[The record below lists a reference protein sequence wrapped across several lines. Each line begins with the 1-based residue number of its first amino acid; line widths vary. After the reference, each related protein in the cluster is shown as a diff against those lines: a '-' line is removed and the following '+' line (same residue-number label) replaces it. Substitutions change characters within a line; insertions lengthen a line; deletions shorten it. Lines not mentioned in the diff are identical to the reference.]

1 MVSQQP
7 PQGEWQQLKPDAEHA
22 LSNLLSEI
30 SSHSDPQSLFEAYTY
45 AKEIAA
51 RAMQARMLMHLPSE
65 NPQFRSL
72 HAKIRQQMHSRYKE
86 TVPERLLGAPYGG
99 KTHERL
105 FSLLHESLGQPVPA
119 AMLRIVTGDHVH
131 TERRTRELRELGF
144 DVDWYDAEGINVYEL
159 RSLDLD
165 FEMLPTIVRNN
176 VRKTKSLSKDEK
188 LRVLKIAGISE
199 DG

>member
-1 MVSQQP
+1 MVNQQS
-7 PQGEWQQLKPDAEHA
+7 PQDQWQQLKPDAEHA

-45 AKEIAA
+45 AKDITA
-51 RAMQARMLMHLPSE
+51 RAMQARMLMHLPPE

-72 HAKIRQQMHSRYKE
+72 HSKIEQQMRSRYQK
-86 TVPERLLGAPYGG
+86 TVPERLLRAPYGG

-105 FSLLHESLGQPVPA
+105 FSLLQENLSRPVPA

-144 DVDWYDAEGINVYEL
+144 DVDWHEVEGINVYEL

-165 FEMLPTIVRNN
+165 FDMIPAVVRNK
-176 VRKTKSLSKDEK
+176 VRQTKSLSKNEK
-188 LRVLKIAGISE
+188 LRVLKNAGISE

>member
-1 MVSQQP
+1 MVNHQS
-7 PQGEWQQLKPDAEHA
+7 PQDQWQQLKPDAKHA

-45 AKEIAA
+45 AKDIAA

-65 NPQFRSL
+65 NLQFRTL
-72 HAKIRQQMHSRYKE
+72 HSKVEQQIHSRYKE
-86 TVPERLLGAPYGG
+86 TVPERLLSAPYGG
-99 KTHERL
+99 RTHERL
-105 FSLLHESLGQPVPA
+105 FSLLHETLSRPVPA
-119 AMLRIVTGDHVH
+119 AMLRIVTGDDVH

-144 DVDWYDAEGINVYEL
+144 DVDWHEVEGINVYEL

-165 FEMLPTIVRNN
+165 FDMIPAIVRNK
-176 VRKTKSLSKDEK
+176 VRQTKSLSKDEK
-188 LRVLKIAGISE
+188 LRVLKNAGIPE